1 MTSQPETSIATSSD
15 GPIGAVKFILLHH
28 DGCPRSKFH
37 FRIESD
43 GLRTQLI
50 PVSKRGQ
57 HPNTLGIVIAGVFDN
72 VAPSSVQVISL
83 KKLLV
88 DLKMRYPGFVLGAHR
103 QVRGDKATSC
113 PGRRFPMEELSIWA
127 KEELLKIRN
136 ERIQVDIESQYGP

>member
-1 MTSQPETSIATSSD
+1 MGSRYENSNASSAD
-15 GPIGAVKFILLHH
+15 DPIGAVKFVLLHH

-43 GLRTQLI
+43 GSCTQLL
-50 PVSKRGQ
+50 PSTERGQ
-57 HPNTLGIVIAGVFDN
+57 HPNTLGIVIAGVFDELT
-72 VAPSSVQVISL
+72 PSSQQVLGL

-103 QVRGDKATSC
+103 QVRGDKTTNC
-113 PGRRFPMEELSIWA
+113 PGRKFPMGELSVWA

>member
-1 MTSQPETSIATSSD
+1 MANQAENADETSSH
-15 GPIGAVKFILLHH
+15 GLIGAVKFVLLHH

-43 GLRTQLI
+43 GSRTQLI
-50 PVSKRGQ
+50 PVTERGQ
-57 HPNTLGIVIAGVFDN
+57 HPNTLGIVMAGLFD
-72 VAPSSVQVISL
+72 VLAPSSVQVVGL

-88 DLKMRYPGFVLGAHR
+88 DLKMSYPNFVLGAHR
-103 QVRGDKATSC
+103 QVRGDKATTC
-113 PGRRFPMEELSIWA
+113 PGRKFPMEEVSNWA

>member
-1 MTSQPETSIATSSD
+1 MANKSENVDETSSHGS
-15 GPIGAVKFILLHH
+15 IGAVKFVLLHH

-43 GLRTQLI
+43 GSRTQLI
-50 PVSKRGQ
+50 PSAERGQ
-57 HPNTLGIVIAGVFDN
+57 HPNTLGIVIAGVFDKQ
-72 VAPSSVQVISL
+72 APNSVQVIEL

-88 DLKMRYPGFVLGAHR
+88 DLKMQYPGITLGAHR
-103 QVRGDKATSC
+103 QVRGDKTTTC
-113 PGRRFPMEELSIWA
+113 PGRKFPMGELSIWA

>member
-1 MTSQPETSIATSSD
+1 MHSRTENVNAQSPD
-15 GPIGAVKFILLHH
+15 GPIGAVGFVLLHH

-43 GLRTQLI
+43 GSATQLI
-50 PVSKRGQ
+50 PVTERGQ
-57 HPNTLGIVIAGVFDN
+57 HPNTLGIVMAGVFDKL
-72 VAPSSVQVISL
+72 APSSVQVVGL

-103 QVRGDKATSC
+103 QVRGDKATTC
-113 PGRRFPMEELSIWA
+113 PGRRFPMEELSNWA
-127 KEELLKIRN
+127 KKELLKIRN